1 MNIKLSFY
9 ELLVLGIIAPIIVG
23 VILYHYP
30 DLIGE
35 PISEP
40 EEIVIPADIAEQLK
54 QLHNPKMAVKVILWL
69 NQPNQTQ
76 FTTTENVTLYYKIS
90 NLSED
95 TPLYLSLFNI
105 SPAGELSTLL
115 LNKPIEANEIYTL
128 PDAQIP
134 VQPGSA
140 ISEWVIT
147 PQLNLE
153 AGQEY
158 FKALVTSEPIA
169 EQIFLTTMTEAL
181 QTVKFWGT
189 AELMV
194 TAKE

>member
-9 ELLVLGIIAPIIVG
+9 ELLILGIMAPIIVG
-23 VILYHYP
+23 IILYHYP

-54 QLHNPKMAVKVILWL
+54 QLHNPKKAFKVILWL
-69 NQPNQTQ
+69 NEPNKTQ

-90 NLSED
+90 DLPEN
-95 TPLYLSLFNI
+95 TPAYLSLFNI
-105 SPAGELSTLL
+105 SPVGELSTLL
-115 LNKPIEANEIYTL
+115 LNRTIEAGEIYTL

-134 VQPGSA
+134 VQPGTA
-140 ISEWVIT
+140 ISELVIT
-147 PQLNLE
+147 QQLNLE

-158 FKALVTSEPIA
+158 FKALVTSEPIVKT
-169 EQIFLTTMTEAL
+169 FLTTMTEAL

-194 TAKE
+194 KVK